1 MATPETLM
9 SFDLVFAALGVL
21 YRRPGG
27 KMKTVLSDPDKYICK
42 VIEDS
47 FHARKGRSFY
57 SCRLAGI
64 CPLDLQTWCDK
75 YSISHYVVG
84 ASDLS
89 LVMQKTSAKRNTR
102 RALVYRV
109 HGSWMGLID
118 VNLAR
123 WVVDN
128 ERLKII
134 WRTKGVVFTYDWP
147 PTLHAL
153 LGEYG
158 YRWVGDG
165 LLWKGVDSMPVQSPL
180 LLGQPDVKISPH
192 HAYHAHTR
200 QEDV

>member
-1 MATPETLM
+1 
-9 SFDLVFAALGVL
+9 
-21 YRRPGG
+21 
-27 KMKTVLSDPDKYICK
+27 
-42 VIEDS
+42 
-47 FHARKGRSFY
+47 
-57 SCRLAGI
+57 
-64 CPLDLQTWCDK
+64 LQAWCDK
-75 YSISHYVVG
+75 YSISHYVLG

-128 ERLKII
+128 ERLNVL
-134 WRTKGVVFTYDWP
+134 WRANGRVFTYDWP
-147 PTLHAL
+147 STLHAM

-158 YRWVGDG
+158 YRWVSNADG
-165 LLWKGVDSMPVQSPL
+165 NFLWWKKVDSMPVQPPL

-192 HAYHAHTR
+192 YGHHAHPQ